1 MTSWIEHVDRI
12 EQEEERI
19 AMKRV
24 VAATLLAGLFTIGGA
39 STALAASRPA
49 TTKATEP
56 PLTGAP
62 AYERC
67 IAAGG
72 TAHFCGDLGGYWY
85 FV

>member
-1 MTSWIEHVDRI
+1 MKKVLTAAAFAWLVLMT
-12 EQEEERI
+12 
-19 AMKRV
+19 
-24 VAATLLAGLFTIGGA
+24 GA
-39 STALAASRPA
+39 STALA
-49 TTKATEP
+49 TTGSTSPRTSEA

-62 AYERC
+62 AYQRC

>member
-1 MTSWIEHVDRI
+1 MKKV
-12 EQEEERI
+12 I
-19 AMKRV
+19 A
-24 VAATLLAGLFTIGGA
+24 ASLLAGLFTIGGA
-39 STALAASRPA
+39 STALAATGSAP
-49 TTKATEP
+49 TKASEA

>member
-1 MTSWIEHVDRI
+1 
-12 EQEEERI
+12 
-19 AMKRV
+19 MKKL
-24 VAATLLAGLFTIGGA
+24 VAAAMLAGLVTITGA
-39 STALAASRPA
+39 STALAATHSA
-49 TTKATEP
+49 TSAEEA

-85 FV
+85 FM